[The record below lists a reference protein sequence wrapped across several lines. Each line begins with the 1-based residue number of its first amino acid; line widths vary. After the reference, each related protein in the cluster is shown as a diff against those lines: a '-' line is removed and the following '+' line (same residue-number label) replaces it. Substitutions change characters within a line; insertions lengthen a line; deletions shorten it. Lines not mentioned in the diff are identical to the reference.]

1 MMEEIFKSTEEDMKK
16 AVQYFKNEIAGL
28 RTGRA
33 STALVEE
40 IKVDYYGSKVPIK
53 QLASVSVPEANQ
65 IVLQV
70 WDKGAVELV
79 EKAIVENLNLTPQKQ
94 GNVLRLTL
102 PPLTEERR
110 RELVRMLHKMAEEA
124 RVAVRNIRR
133 DAKELIEDQE
143 GVSEDEIKRA
153 LERLQK
159 LTDKYIEE
167 INHLTE
173 AKEKRSL
180 AKARTRKVCSCHQT
194 PLPSKVPCIPLCPL
208 CL

>member
-40 IKVDYYGSKVPIK
+40 IKVDYYGSKIPIK
-53 QLASVSVPEANQ
+53 QLASVSVPEPNQ

-70 WDKGAVELV
+70 WDKNAVELV
-79 EKAIVENLNLTPQKQ
+79 EKAIMENLSLTPQKQ
-94 GNVLRLTL
+94 GNVLRVTL

-110 RELVRMLHKMAEEA
+110 KELIRMLHKMAEEA

-133 DAKELIEDQE
+133 DAKELIEEQE
-143 GVSEDEIKRA
+143 GVSEDEVKRA

-159 LTDKYIEE
+159 ITDKYIEE
-167 INHLTE
+167 INRLAE
-173 AKEKRSL
+173 NKERE
-180 AKARTRKVCSCHQT
+180 
-194 PLPSKVPCIPLCPL
+194 IMG
-208 CL
+208 

>member
-53 QLASVSVPEANQ
+53 QLASISVPEANQ

-70 WDKGAVELV
+70 WDKGAVDLV
-79 EKAIVENLNLTPQKQ
+79 EKAIIENLNLTPQKQ

-124 RVAVRNIRR
+124 RVAVRKH
-133 DAKELIEDQE
+133 KEGRKGANRGSE
-143 GVSEDEIKRA
+143 G
-153 LERLQK
+153 RL
-159 LTDKYIEE
+159 
-167 INHLTE
+167 
-173 AKEKRSL
+173 
-180 AKARTRKVCSCHQT
+180 
-194 PLPSKVPCIPLCPL
+194 
-208 CL
+208 

>member
-1 MMEEIFKSTEEDMKK
+1 MEEIFKSTEEDMKK

-70 WDKGAVELV
+70 WDKGAVDLV
-79 EKAIVENLNLTPQKQ
+79 EKAIIENLNLTPQKQ
-94 GNVLRLTL
+94 GNLLRLTL

-143 GVSEDEIKRA
+143 GISEDEIKRA

-167 INHLTE
+167 INQLME
-173 AKEKRSL
+173 AKEKEIL
-180 AKARTRKVCSCHQT
+180 G
-194 PLPSKVPCIPLCPL
+194 
-208 CL
+208 

>member
-53 QLASVSVPEANQ
+53 QLASISVPEANQ

-70 WDKGAVELV
+70 WDKGAVDLV
-79 EKAIVENLNLTPQKQ
+79 EKAIMENLNLTPQKQ

-143 GVSEDEIKRA
+143 GISEDEIKRA

-173 AKEKRSL
+173 AKEKEIL
-180 AKARTRKVCSCHQT
+180 G
-194 PLPSKVPCIPLCPL
+194 
-208 CL
+208 

>member
-40 IKVDYYGSKVPIK
+40 IKVDYYGSKIPIK
-53 QLASVSVPEANQ
+53 QLASITVPEANQ

-70 WDKGAVELV
+70 WDKGAVDLV
-79 EKAIVENLNLTPQKQ
+79 EKAIIENLNLTPQKQ
-94 GNVLRLTL
+94 GNILRLTL

-153 LERLQK
+153 LEKLQK

-167 INHLTE
+167 INQLTE
-173 AKEKRSL
+173 AKE
-180 AKARTRKVCSCHQT
+180 
-194 PLPSKVPCIPLCPL
+194 
-208 CL
+208 

>member
-53 QLASVSVPEANQ
+53 QLASISVPEANQ

-79 EKAIVENLNLTPQKQ
+79 EKAIIENLNLTPQKQ
-94 GNVLRLTL
+94 GNLLRLTL

-143 GVSEDEIKRA
+143 GISEDEIKRA

-173 AKEKRSL
+173 AKEKEIL
-180 AKARTRKVCSCHQT
+180 G
-194 PLPSKVPCIPLCPL
+194 
-208 CL
+208 

>member
-70 WDKGAVELV
+70 WDKGAVDLV
-79 EKAIVENLNLTPQKQ
+79 EKAIIENLNITPQKQ

-173 AKEKRSL
+173 AKEKEIL
-180 AKARTRKVCSCHQT
+180 G
-194 PLPSKVPCIPLCPL
+194 
-208 CL
+208 

>member
-79 EKAIVENLNLTPQKQ
+79 EKAIIENLNITPQKQ
-94 GNVLRLTL
+94 GNILRLTL

-143 GVSEDEIKRA
+143 GISEDEIKRA

-173 AKEKRSL
+173 AKEKEIL
-180 AKARTRKVCSCHQT
+180 G
-194 PLPSKVPCIPLCPL
+194 
-208 CL
+208 

>member
-1 MMEEIFKSTEEDMKK
+1 MEEIFKSTEEDMKK

-53 QLASVSVPEANQ
+53 QLASISVPEANQ

-79 EKAIVENLNLTPQKQ
+79 EKAIMENLNLTPQKQ

-143 GVSEDEIKRA
+143 GISEDEIKRA
-153 LERLQK
+153 LEKLQK

-173 AKEKRSL
+173 AKEKEIL
-180 AKARTRKVCSCHQT
+180 G
-194 PLPSKVPCIPLCPL
+194 
-208 CL
+208 

>member
-94 GNVLRLTL
+94 GNLLRLTL

-133 DAKELIEDQE
+133 EAKELIEDQE
-143 GVSEDEIKRA
+143 GISEDEIKRA

-167 INHLTE
+167 INHLTD
-173 AKEKRSL
+173 AKEKEIL
-180 AKARTRKVCSCHQT
+180 G
-194 PLPSKVPCIPLCPL
+194 
-208 CL
+208 

>member
-143 GVSEDEIKRA
+143 GISEDEIKRA

-167 INHLTE
+167 INQLTE
-173 AKEKRSL
+173 AKEKEIL
-180 AKARTRKVCSCHQT
+180 G
-194 PLPSKVPCIPLCPL
+194 
-208 CL
+208 

>member
-70 WDKGAVELV
+70 WDKGAVEFV
-79 EKAIVENLNLTPQKQ
+79 EKAIIENLNLTPQKQ
-94 GNVLRLTL
+94 GNILRLTL

-143 GVSEDEIKRA
+143 GISEDEIKRA

-173 AKEKRSL
+173 AKEKEIL
-180 AKARTRKVCSCHQT
+180 G
-194 PLPSKVPCIPLCPL
+194 
-208 CL
+208 

>member
-16 AVQYFKNEIAGL
+16 AVQYLKNEIAGL

-79 EKAIVENLNLTPQKQ
+79 EKAIIENLNLTPQKQ

-143 GVSEDEIKRA
+143 GISEDEIKRA

-173 AKEKRSL
+173 AKEKEIL
-180 AKARTRKVCSCHQT
+180 G
-194 PLPSKVPCIPLCPL
+194 
-208 CL
+208 

>member
-70 WDKGAVELV
+70 WDKGAVDLV
-79 EKAIVENLNLTPQKQ
+79 EKAIIENLNLTPQKQ
-94 GNVLRLTL
+94 GNLLRLTL

-143 GVSEDEIKRA
+143 GISEDEIKRA

-167 INHLTE
+167 INQLME
-173 AKEKRSL
+173 AKEKEIL
-180 AKARTRKVCSCHQT
+180 G
-194 PLPSKVPCIPLCPL
+194 
-208 CL
+208 

>member
-79 EKAIVENLNLTPQKQ
+79 EKAIIENLNLTPQKQ

-143 GVSEDEIKRA
+143 GISEDEIKRA

-167 INHLTE
+167 INQLTE
-173 AKEKRSL
+173 AKEKEIL
-180 AKARTRKVCSCHQT
+180 G
-194 PLPSKVPCIPLCPL
+194 
-208 CL
+208 

>member
-53 QLASVSVPEANQ
+53 QLASVSVLEAKQ

-70 WDKGAVELV
+70 WDKGALDLV

-94 GNVLRLTL
+94 GNILRLTL

-143 GVSEDEIKRA
+143 GISEDEIKRA
-153 LERLQK
+153 LEKLQK

-173 AKEKRSL
+173 AKEKEIL
-180 AKARTRKVCSCHQT
+180 G
-194 PLPSKVPCIPLCPL
+194 
-208 CL
+208 

>member
-53 QLASVSVPEANQ
+53 QLASISVPEANQ

-79 EKAIVENLNLTPQKQ
+79 EKAIIENLNLTPQKQ

-173 AKEKRSL
+173 AKEKEIL
-180 AKARTRKVCSCHQT
+180 G
-194 PLPSKVPCIPLCPL
+194 
-208 CL
+208 

>member
-53 QLASVSVPEANQ
+53 QLASISVPEANQ

-70 WDKGAVELV
+70 WDKGAVDLV
-79 EKAIVENLNLTPQKQ
+79 EKAIVENLNITPQKQ

-167 INHLTE
+167 INQLTE
-173 AKEKRSL
+173 AKEKEIL
-180 AKARTRKVCSCHQT
+180 G
-194 PLPSKVPCIPLCPL
+194 
-208 CL
+208 

>member
-53 QLASVSVPEANQ
+53 QLASISVPEANQ

-70 WDKGAVELV
+70 WDKGAVDLV
-79 EKAIVENLNLTPQKQ
+79 EKAIIENLNITPQKQ

-110 RELVRMLHKMAEEA
+110 RELVRILHKMAEEA
-124 RVAVRNIRR
+124 RVVVRNIRR

-167 INHLTE
+167 INQLME
-173 AKEKRSL
+173 AKEKEIL
-180 AKARTRKVCSCHQT
+180 G
-194 PLPSKVPCIPLCPL
+194 
-208 CL
+208 

>member
-16 AVQYFKNEIAGL
+16 AVQYFKNEIAGF

-33 STALVEE
+33 STALVEDV
-40 IKVDYYGSKVPIK
+40 KVDYYGSKVPIK

-70 WDKGAVELV
+70 WDKGAAELV
-79 EKAIVENLNLTPQKQ
+79 EKAIMENLNLTPQKQ

-110 RELVRMLHKMAEEA
+110 RELVRMLHKMEEEA

-143 GVSEDEIKRA
+143 GISEDEIKRA

-173 AKEKRSL
+173 AKEKEIL
-180 AKARTRKVCSCHQT
+180 G
-194 PLPSKVPCIPLCPL
+194 
-208 CL
+208 

>member
-70 WDKGAVELV
+70 WDKGAVDLV
-79 EKAIVENLNLTPQKQ
+79 EKAIIENLNLTPQKQ

-143 GVSEDEIKRA
+143 GISEDEIKRA

-159 LTDKYIEE
+159 LTDKHIEE

-173 AKEKRSL
+173 AKEKEIL
-180 AKARTRKVCSCHQT
+180 G
-194 PLPSKVPCIPLCPL
+194 
-208 CL
+208 

>member
-53 QLASVSVPEANQ
+53 QLASISVPEANQ

-70 WDKGAVELV
+70 WDKGAVDLV
-79 EKAIVENLNLTPQKQ
+79 EKAIIENLNLTPQKQ

-133 DAKELIEDQE
+133 DAKELIEDQK

-167 INHLTE
+167 INQLTE
-173 AKEKRSL
+173 AKEKEIL
-180 AKARTRKVCSCHQT
+180 G
-194 PLPSKVPCIPLCPL
+194 
-208 CL
+208 

>member
-94 GNVLRLTL
+94 GNLLRLTL

-143 GVSEDEIKRA
+143 GISEDEIKRA

-173 AKEKRSL
+173 AKEREIL
-180 AKARTRKVCSCHQT
+180 G
-194 PLPSKVPCIPLCPL
+194 
-208 CL
+208 

>member
-53 QLASVSVPEANQ
+53 QLASISVPEANQ

-79 EKAIVENLNLTPQKQ
+79 EKAIIENLNITPQKQ

-167 INHLTE
+167 INQLME
-173 AKEKRSL
+173 AKEKEIL
-180 AKARTRKVCSCHQT
+180 G
-194 PLPSKVPCIPLCPL
+194 
-208 CL
+208 